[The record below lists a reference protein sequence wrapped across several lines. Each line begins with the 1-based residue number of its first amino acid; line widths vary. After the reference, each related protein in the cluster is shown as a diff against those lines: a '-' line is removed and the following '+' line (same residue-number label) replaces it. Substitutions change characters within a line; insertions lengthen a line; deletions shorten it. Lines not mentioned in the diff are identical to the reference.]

1 MSETGI
7 YVQYRS
13 YLNYQLPA
21 DEPSVFFLSFGE
33 IASARLIK
41 ERVENP
47 DPAKPGAAQT
57 QYPRHIELELSADPA
72 PLAEALQ
79 AERSEKAPPEKRWY
93 GTSST
98 LYRDYPVRMFSPKF
112 IRIHWDVV
120 PGAQKFLEAIR
131 PYTVIADPVSLTQ
144 DFTHLKSLS
153 RDDQQK
159 QLRELAAR
167 GELIAATYAARQ
179 LYGGSLAEAKQTV
192 NSLLDNKASF

>member
-1 MSETGI
+1 
-7 YVQYRS
+7 
-13 YLNYQLPA
+13 
-21 DEPSVFFLSFGE
+21 
-33 IASARLIK
+33 
-41 ERVENP
+41 
-47 DPAKPGAAQT
+47 
-57 QYPRHIELELSADPA
+57 
-72 PLAEALQ
+72 
-79 AERSEKAPPEKRWY
+79 
-93 GTSST
+93 
-98 LYRDYPVRMFSPKF
+98 MFSPKL

-192 NSLLDNKASF
+192 NSLLDNEASL